1 MSTSYNLNDKNSV
14 LKHARQLIG
23 HKLRD
28 FLTPSDITELNS
40 NLTNNENKGR
50 FGHKLEK
57 YFFRY
62 DINSSSDA
70 DFPCGLELKVT
81 PLKKLQNGKLSPKE
95 RLVCNII
102 NYMDVIR
109 EEWETSSFLE
119 KNKDILLIRYVDPI
133 NRSISQLD
141 YKIVDVR
148 IHSLIDSVD
157 YAQFEEDWK
166 YIVKKIKEGNAH
178 LLSESDTKFL
188 GACTKGANQTSLR
201 QQPNSPVFAMQRAFS
216 FKSQYMKLLLE
227 RAPEIYDVLKN

>member
-1 MSTSYNLNDKNSV
+1 MASLYNVNDKSSV
-14 LKHARQLIG
+14 LSHAKQLIG

-28 FLTPSDITELNS
+28 FLTTSDIDELNL
-40 NLTNNENKGR
+40 NLTNNGNKGR

-62 DINSSSDA
+62 EINSSSDA

-102 NYMDVIR
+102 NYIDVIN

-119 KNKDILLIRYVDPI
+119 KNNDILLIRYIDPM

-141 YKIVDVR
+141 YQIVDVR
-148 IHSLIDSVD
+148 IHSLINSTD
-157 YAQFEEDWK
+157 YAQFEQDWK
-166 YIVKKIKEGNAH
+166 YIVQKIKEGNAH

-188 GACTKGANQTSLR
+188 GACTKGANQSSLR
-201 QQPNSPVFAMQRAFS
+201 QQPNSPKLAMQRAFS
-216 FKSQYMKLLLE
+216 FKAQYMKLLLE
-227 RAPEIYDVLKN
+227 RAPEIYDALKN